1 MAYFLPLLPSLSI
14 EPGHFLKIYGK
25 ILPCSRLSDT
35 MRFSMLLDYWRIVAD
50 PFLSDIHCMTR
61 FFTHALPPPRSSL
74 FSLCLTYQIFLN
86 SPLGKG
92 AWGWGWG
99 GGEATTHADVFWLSV
114 LEGGARLNNAF
125 SSNLPLRLSLF
136 FFSIN

>member
-1 MAYFLPLLPSLSI
+1 MLEWPIFTHLKFTWCCNVPCQMAYFLPLHPSLSI

-35 MRFSMLLDYWRIVAD
+35 MRFSTLLDYWRIVAD

-61 FFTHALPPPRSSL
+61 FFTHALPPPRSGL

-86 SPLGKG
+86 SPLGRG

-99 GGEATTHADVFWLSV
+99 WGVGRGDPSPYTCSTSTL
-114 LEGGARLNNAF
+114 
-125 SSNLPLRLSLF
+125 LP
-136 FFSIN
+136 